1 VSAGEAFQRNH
12 FVPLLFYTQQQ
23 KRKSAAATHVSKK
36 QKLTPILSKKVSK
49 KPDTNI
55 SSFFIKPTVDPTFH
69 KAPNET
75 LPLAYIDA
83 GRGFHSWI
91 AGIFADVR

>member
-1 VSAGEAFQRNH
+1 MSAGEAFQPNH
-12 FVPLLFYTQQQ
+12 FVPLLFYTQQ
-23 KRKSAAATHVSKK
+23 KRKSAAATQVSKK

-55 SSFFIKPTVDPTFH
+55 SSFFIKPTVDPTSH

-83 GRGFHSWI
+83 GRGLYSWI
-91 AGIFADVR
+91 AGIFADFR